1 MGLHRGS
8 CCRLDSEIP
17 MSEFSASIGIIS
29 TFGPFGLGFEVLGM
43 AALVGLSIGWLKRY
57 LLS

>member
-1 MGLHRGS
+1 
-8 CCRLDSEIP
+8 